1 MFFGVFLGP
10 IFAMVL
16 FNTVVFVLVLRVL
29 IKHSIRKSKEAER
42 KQQLKTTIKTMISII
57 SIMFMFGL
65 QWLFG
70 ALTIAE
76 ASLAFQW
83 LFVIFST
90 LQGLFLFIFFCLLGK
105 DAREEW
111 LRVFTCGRKTKKS
124 RGFLSSHGPSNSH
137 TGRRTG
143 SSYLTTSQNRNATLL
158 RSVRALP
165 DAGGSVEMST
175 TTPHQKASLRATSYS
190 PAVQLTSISEETEF
204 VVANSHADDTDV
216 GDTKLSKAQSDL
228 IDHPVP
234 QSDLIDHPVPP
245 YILEN
250 RCTHHYLLSDS
261 SSNTS
266 LDEDEHSFDNTELV
280 EDLTQMTDYSF
291 MSNDM
296 SNEVDSASELSN
308 IEFSQL

>member
-1 MFFGVFLGP
+1 
-10 IFAMVL
+10 MVL

-29 IKHSIRKSKEAER
+29 IKHSMRKSKEAKK
-42 KQQLKTTIKTMISII
+42 KQQLKTTMKTMISII

-90 LQGLFLFIFFCLLGK
+90 LQGLFLFIFFCVLGK
-105 DAREEW
+105 DARDEW
-111 LRVFTCGRKTKKS
+111 MRVFTCGRKTKKS
-124 RGFLSSHGPSNSH
+124 HGFLSSHGPSNSH
-137 TGRRTG
+137 TGRRTS
-143 SSYLTTSQNRNATLL
+143 SSYLTTSHARSRTLL
-158 RSVRALP
+158 RSVGVLP
-165 DAGGSVEMST
+165 DTGNSVEMST
-175 TTPHQKASLRATSYS
+175 TTLHLSQDEKASLRATSYS
-190 PAVQLTSISEETEF
+190 PVAKLTSISEETEL
-204 VVANSHADDTDV
+204 VVTNSHADDTDV

-234 QSDLIDHPVPP
+234 P

-250 RCTHHYLLSDS
+250 RCTHHYLLSDRS
-261 SSNTS
+261 FDAAS
-266 LDEDEHSFDNTELV
+266 DEDEHSFDNTELV
-280 EDLTQMTDYSF
+280 EDLTQITDFSF